1 MAESSK
7 KQKGYSSTTAAAGH
21 RRQGTSRDP
30 PAPVPPF
37 HSSPWPST
45 LFSSVDQCQRYYSQF
60 CNRVILDPKYLDL
73 KFFYGETFD
82 CYQVFQ
88 NSALIDFMS
97 LKLPYFP
104 NLVKVF
110 YNNLKIQDDISN

>member
-37 HSSPWPST
+37 HSSPRPST
-45 LFSSVDQCQRYYSQF
+45 LFSSVDQCQRSFSIGAGAVTSFGYRKDVDGQWVRKQDLPLPIPEEVPHLLHH
-60 CNRVILDPKYLDL
+60 NGVIPLL
-73 KFFYGETFD
+73 F
-82 CYQVFQ
+82 
-88 NSALIDFMS
+88 
-97 LKLPYFP
+97 
-104 NLVKVF
+104 
-110 YNNLKIQDDISN
+110 